1 MFIRMLALILA
12 KRDYGT
18 QLGAS
23 EYHSQFRQ
31 FHSLFSLVTRELAL
45 ILAKRD
51 YGTHHLGASEYHSQ
65 LRQFHSLFSLVTREL
80 PLFWRNGTMVL
91 N

>member
-18 QLGAS
+18 Q
-23 EYHSQFRQ
+23 
-31 FHSLFSLVTRELAL
+31 
-45 ILAKRD
+45 
-51 YGTHHLGASEYHSQ
+51 LGASEYHSQ